1 MKKMILGA
9 FGLLLFAASC
19 SDDDNNGNGDSG
31 NGTEDN
37 LVTPA
42 ITARITEQVAQDAPF
57 TGILE
62 VFPCVAG
69 TSDFFGNYYNG
80 KLSVFSGF
88 YTIVQGDVFGENNRL
103 IHLPIGNYN
112 MVYWGT
118 PKHEEPIDN
127 APEMSEPGITEGVDL
142 STLYFSLRPY
152 GDGTYKPVFDLVHA
166 VAETKV
172 GTESLHASLYRVSAG
187 LIVNLTQKNNAPF
200 GDNIKDVKYYTKL
213 LLTLAFAATFALT
226 MPSILITPQIVG
238 FYGLEAA
245 SYEAAVPI
253 CRLCLFMCFAIWP
266 LAFTIPNMLK
276 AVGDVRF
283 ILLAS
288 FSSMWLC
295 RVGGAYLFVRFFGM
309 GVEGIWYAMYLD
321 WAFRGILYSV
331 RVLHGRWVD
340 KKVI

>member
-142 STLYFSLRPY
+142 STL
-152 GDGTYKPVFDLVHA
+152 
-166 VAETKV
+166 
-172 GTESLHASLYRVSAG
+172 
-187 LIVNLTQKNNAPF
+187 
-200 GDNIKDVKYYTKL
+200 
-213 LLTLAFAATFALT
+213 
-226 MPSILITPQIVG
+226 
-238 FYGLEAA
+238 
-245 SYEAAVPI
+245 
-253 CRLCLFMCFAIWP
+253 
-266 LAFTIPNMLK
+266 
-276 AVGDVRF
+276 
-283 ILLAS
+283 
-288 FSSMWLC
+288 
-295 RVGGAYLFVRFFGM
+295 
-309 GVEGIWYAMYLD
+309 
-321 WAFRGILYSV
+321 
-331 RVLHGRWVD
+331 
-340 KKVI
+340 

>member
-187 LIVNLTQKNNAPF
+187 LIVNLTQKNNAPV
-200 GDNIKDVKYYTKL
+200 GDNIKDVKIQIGSSAEKLNCYTAEPVNQTKTVRFSL
-213 LLTLAFAATFALT
+213 TKSEDGTTMSNPTVMLFPSAPNPTLDIYITLADNSIHHLSQALGSSLSANTLLTPNIVIGSIISEGTPDALKNT
-226 MPSILITPQIVG
+226 DRSAETETIETPV
-238 FYGLEAA
+238 LE
-245 SYEAAVPI
+245 
-253 CRLCLFMCFAIWP
+253 
-266 LAFTIPNMLK
+266 
-276 AVGDVRF
+276 
-283 ILLAS
+283 
-288 FSSMWLC
+288 
-295 RVGGAYLFVRFFGM
+295 
-309 GVEGIWYAMYLD
+309 
-321 WAFRGILYSV
+321 
-331 RVLHGRWVD
+331 
-340 KKVI
+340 